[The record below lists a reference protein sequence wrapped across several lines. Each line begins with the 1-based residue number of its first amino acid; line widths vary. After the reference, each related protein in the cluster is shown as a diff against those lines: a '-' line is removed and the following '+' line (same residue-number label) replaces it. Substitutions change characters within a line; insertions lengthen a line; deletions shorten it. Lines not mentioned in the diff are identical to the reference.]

1 MQGYTDH
8 KKSSKHDTTKH
19 DTNKLS
25 VNNPKE
31 IKIYE
36 LPNKEFKMITLK
48 KLMRYKRTQK
58 EKKKSEQCMNKK
70 NKKSRLTLL
79 SSLMRCIPELST
91 LRTKG
96 GRVYP
101 SVLTPYWLR
110 LAS

>member
-1 MQGYTDH
+1 MTLPN
-8 KKSSKHDTTKH
+8 

-58 EKKKSEQCMNKK
+58 EKKK
-70 NKKSRLTLL
+70 
-79 SSLMRCIPELST
+79 I
-91 LRTKG
+91 RTMHE
-96 GRVYP
+96 
-101 SVLTPYWLR
+101 
-110 LAS
+110 